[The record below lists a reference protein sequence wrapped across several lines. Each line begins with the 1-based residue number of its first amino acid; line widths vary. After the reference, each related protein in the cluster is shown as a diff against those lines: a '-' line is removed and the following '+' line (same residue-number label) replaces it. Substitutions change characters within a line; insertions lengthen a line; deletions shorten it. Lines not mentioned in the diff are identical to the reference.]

1 MRKFIFKLMLLYAS
15 FLQAQT
21 NQKHGVAIEGHD
33 PVAYFT
39 VSKAVKGS
47 KQLQV
52 KFEDATY
59 YFATAENKQLFEENP
74 RKYIPQ
80 YGGYCAYGMSNG
92 YKAPIQPEAFT
103 IVDGKLYLNYNTEV
117 RTEWQKERAERIT
130 RADENWSKMHKVK

>member
-1 MRKFIFKLMLLYAS
+1 MRKLIFKLMLLYAS

-21 NQKHGVAIEGHD
+21 NQKNGVAIEGHD

-39 VSKAVKGS
+39 MNKAVRGS
-47 KQLQV
+47 KQLQA

-59 YFATAENKQLFEENP
+59 YFATIDNKRLFEENP

-92 YKAPIQPEAFT
+92 YKAPIEPEAFT
-103 IVDGKLYLNYNTEV
+103 IVDGKLYLNYNLEV
-117 RTEWQKERAERIT
+117 RKEWQKERDERIK
-130 RADENWSKMHKVK
+130 RADANWNKMHKK

>member
-1 MRKFIFKLMLLYAS
+1 MRKLIFKLMLLYAS

-21 NQKHGVAIEGHD
+21 NQKNGVAIEGHD

-39 VSKAVKGS
+39 VNKAVRGS
-47 KQLQV
+47 QQLQA

-59 YFATAENKQLFEENP
+59 YFSSTENKRLFEENP

-92 YKAPIQPEAFT
+92 YKAPIEPEAFT
-103 IVDGKLYLNYNTEV
+103 IVDGKLYLNYNLEV
-117 RTEWQKERAERIT
+117 RTEWQKERDERIK
-130 RADENWSKMHKVK
+130 RADANWNKMHKK